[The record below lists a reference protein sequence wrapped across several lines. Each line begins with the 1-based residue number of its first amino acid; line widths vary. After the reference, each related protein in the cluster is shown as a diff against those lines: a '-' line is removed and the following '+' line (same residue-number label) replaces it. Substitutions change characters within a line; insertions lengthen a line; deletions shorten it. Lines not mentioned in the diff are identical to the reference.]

1 MKAGEIISI
10 ADSLKQNDVCED
22 AKFNWLCEANARV
35 LCEIGKMAAAD
46 VPKITCGDDELSVP
60 APYSKMYTE
69 YLLAMLSFVKGDYE
83 SYNAMYVEY
92 EKTFLEYAKYCIRN
106 R

>member
-10 ADSLKQNDVCED
+10 VDMLKANDVGEE
-22 AKFNWLCEANARV
+22 AKFNWLCEVNSRV
-35 LCEIGKMAAAD
+35 LCEIFGKA
-46 VPKITCGDDELSVP
+46 PEQITEIACGEDELCVP
-60 APYSKMYTE
+60 SPYSRMYSE
-69 YLLAMLSFVKGDYE
+69 YLLAMISFVNGDYE

-92 EKTFLEYAKYCIRN
+92 EKSFLEYSKYCIRN